1 MFKKL
6 LAAAM
11 AGVIISTS
19 WSGLSSAASKTEEKQ
34 WIKFGGI
41 EVFYNYT
48 QHLTYEETTQFPFVL
63 NGVTYLPV
71 RKVAEALNKNV
82 KYESS
87 TATIII
93 DGQHS
98 GKKAADNYVYAYE
111 TTSLVKLKSIK
122 VNLNVDGKL
131 VAKSIDAYSIN
142 NTTFLPVRQVAE
154 YTNTDIEWDPG
165 TKSIY
170 LEKKFEYPHANRSIV
185 EDVTHDVES
194 NIDIDTQFLQ
204 SYDNVAPSVVT
215 RVGSDGYIYVAAAE
229 QADNGKLTLSKYDSS
244 MKLLGKQSIAKE
256 YPLFGGMAL
265 DEQGR
270 YYVLWGR
277 SLEESQGSSA
287 SVKITKYSAQGEK
300 LGEVSYTGSEQ
311 SFMGTK
317 VPFDYANA
325 TIKVH
330 NGLVV
335 AFFGRTM
342 FQSPDGL
349 NHQSS
354 TALYVNADTMSKVE
368 LPIPYASH
376 SFDQHLAFDGS
387 DILFVDR
394 GDVYQRGLM
403 LQKINSDNQSKS
415 QLVPFSFKMGKAI
428 YQLTFAELG
437 GLAVTDQ
444 GYVLLGAAERT
455 MTPESASSSHNESRN
470 LFLQLIAKDSENTA
484 MPILSQG
491 ETAEFHVD
499 VYGRSY
505 DAKNEGVVWLTDY
518 KDMKMNNA
526 AHPKVV
532 GLDQNRVLV
541 MWENMKYNSN
551 DTLVYD
557 TTYYMIVTPEGKVLK
572 GPESLEGARLNIG
585 DELVYADGYVYFS
598 SNYRDKIHLYQ
609 LDVRQ

>member
-1 MFKKL
+1 MFKKM

-11 AGVIISTS
+11 AGIIVSTS

-48 QHLTYEETTQFPFVL
+48 EYLRYEETTQFPFVL

-82 KYESS
+82 RYESS
-87 TATIII
+87 TSTIII
-93 DGQHS
+93 EGRYN
-98 GKKAADNYVYAYE
+98 GKKPEDQYSYAYE
-111 TTSLVKLKSIK
+111 TTSQVKLKSVK

-154 YTNTDIEWDPG
+154 YTDTDIEWDPS

-170 LEKKFEYPHANRSIV
+170 LEKKFEYPNAKRSLV
-185 EDVTHDVES
+185 EATAQEVES
-194 NIDIDTQFLQ
+194 NIDMGTQFLE

-215 RVGSDGYIYVAAAE
+215 RVGADGHIYVAAAE
-229 QADNGKLTLSKYDSS
+229 KADNGKLTIAKYDSS
-244 MKLLGKQSIAKE
+244 MKLVGTQSIPKE
-256 YPLFGGMAL
+256 YPYFGGLAL

-317 VPFDYANA
+317 VPFDHANA

-330 NGLVV
+330 NGFVV

-342 FQSPDGL
+342 FKSSDGL

-354 TALYVNADTMSKVE
+354 TALYVTSETMSKVE

-376 SFDQHLAFDGS
+376 SFDQHLALDGS

-403 LQKINSDNQSKS
+403 LQKINAENQSKS
-415 QLVPFSFKMGKAI
+415 LLVPFSFKMGKAI

-444 GYVLLGAAERT
+444 GYVLLGAAERS
-455 MTPESASSSHNESRN
+455 MTPESASSRHNESRN
-470 LFLQLIAKDSENTA
+470 LFLQLIAKDFENTA
-484 MPILSQG
+484 APILSQG

-505 DAKNEGVVWLTDY
+505 DAKNEGVVWLTNYTDI
-518 KDMKMNNA
+518 KKNNA
-526 AHPKVV
+526 AHPKIAA
-532 GLDQNRVLV
+532 LDQNRVLV
-541 MWENMKYNSN
+541 MWENMKYNSD

-557 TTYYMIVTPEGKVLK
+557 TTYYIIVTPEGKVLK
-572 GPESLEGARLNIG
+572 GPESIEGARLNIG

-598 SNYRDKIHLYQ
+598 SNYRDKMHLYQ